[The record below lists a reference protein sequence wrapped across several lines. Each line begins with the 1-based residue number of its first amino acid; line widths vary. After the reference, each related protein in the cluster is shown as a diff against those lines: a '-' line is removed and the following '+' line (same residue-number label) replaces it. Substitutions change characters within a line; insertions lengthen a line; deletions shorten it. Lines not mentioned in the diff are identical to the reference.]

1 MDRIVANQTS
11 TIGLI
16 CLTERNLAA
25 ADTAN
30 AFLAGASYWRS
41 GHVRQFA
48 LEPPDRVRGKV
59 RGSGRSVYSQTIKLV
74 ERAGGVA
81 ITGE

>member
-1 MDRIVANQTS
+1 MANQTS

-16 CLTERNLAA
+16 RLTERDLAA

-30 AFLAGASYWRS
+30 AFQAGASYWRS
-41 GHVRQFA
+41 GRVTQFT
-48 LEPPDRVRGKV
+48 LEPRERVRGKV